1 MLDPISK
8 FIMENV
14 IDKTADILMPAMIL
28 TFFVGVIFRALIFYT
43 AKAELKFCTEFE
55 KRVRKFF
62 WNPESQRLSS
72 FFLMTKQLLE
82 KTYYESFELRAKFKR
97 RNLDSLTSV
106 TDRVFLIQDGAAFT
120 VRDTLRQIRYLK
132 RDGFPPRMLDISK
145 SSFDNNPVFNKV
157 IGIFPVGPLN
167 ELINILPS
175 LFIIGGI
182 FGTFLGISK
191 GLPDLGGMDLSN
203 IEDSKRVMD
212 LFLVKISQ
220 AMIKSIVGIA
230 LSVAMS
236 LVNTLLSAEG
246 VYYNLVN
253 RFSTS
258 LEILWNETSTN
269 ELGETQPA
277 PAAAHEGPEPVAE
290 PVGADKRVA

>member
-1 MLDPISK
+1 MLDPISH
-8 FIMENV
+8 FIMNTL
-14 IDKTADILMPAMIL
+14 IDRIAGILMPVMIA
-28 TFFVGVIFRALIFYT
+28 TFFVGVLFRALIYYT
-43 AKAELKFCTEFE
+43 AKAELKFCFEFE

-62 WNPESQRLSS
+62 WSPDSKRLES
-72 FFLMTKQLLE
+72 FFLMTKALLE
-82 KTYYESFELRAKFKR
+82 KTYYESFEMRAKFKR
-97 RNLDSLTSV
+97 RNFDAVASV

-132 RDGFPPRMLDISK
+132 REGFPPRMLDIAK

-191 GLPDLGGMDLSN
+191 GLPDLGGMDLGN
-203 IEDSKRVMD
+203 IEESKKVMD
-212 LFLVKISQ
+212 LFLVKISL

-230 LSVAMS
+230 LSVCMS
-236 LVNTLLSAEG
+236 LVNTVLSADG

-269 ELGETQPA
+269 ALEEPKATETVDAPGE
-277 PAAAHEGPEPVAE
+277 G
-290 PVGADKRVA
+290 DKRAA